1 MFHGLGLELIRLLL
15 HFDHLLVLLALLL
28 KSFSLACITIR
39 LVILIESNGCF
50 LVLSVLRQL
59 LGSLPFFFGPL
70 SLQIR
75 LLVAGIQVTLAHF
88 HNFDGLFL
96 GILDFFP
103 CLKKNKRSQ
112 EITAHHT
119 VLRKRQ
125 LKNYA
130 AHIIENVL
138 IVRW

>member
-1 MFHGLGLELIRLLL
+1 MLLS
-15 HFDHLLVLLALLL
+15 LLL
-28 KSFSLACITIR
+28 KSLGLACITLR
-39 LVILIESNGCF
+39 LVVLIEPYGVF
-50 LVLSVLRQL
+50 LVLSILRQL
-59 LGSLPFFFGPL
+59 LSSLPFFIRTL
-70 SLQIR
+70 LLQAC
-75 LLVAGIQVTLAHF
+75 LLIAGIQVTLAHF

-125 LKNYA
+125 LQNCA
-130 AHIIENVL
+130 AHVIENVL
-138 IVRW
+138 IIR